1 MGAKLSVSIF
11 VNHGIMSSQIT
22 LQTSPTAEDGNS
34 NTIEAVV
41 ESTDKVI
48 DSPFMANS
56 NDGLREVQSK
66 EACGAHENSSS
77 NPHLNQK
84 KKITKWSCIDRP
96 NNEEKFQTLDEKKDG
111 GKRKFTQSDSHSELP
126 SKRQQVLRGDR
137 AECYSM
143 VEADAQLRQA
153 L

>member
-66 EACGAHENSSS
+66 EA
-77 NPHLNQK
+77 
-84 KKITKWSCIDRP
+84 
-96 NNEEKFQTLDEKKDG
+96 
-111 GKRKFTQSDSHSELP
+111 
-126 SKRQQVLRGDR
+126 
-137 AECYSM
+137 
-143 VEADAQLRQA
+143 
-153 L
+153 

>member
-48 DSPFMANS
+48 DSPFMEKVMMVFMKFNLRKHM
-56 NDGLREVQSK
+56 GLTRILVAALTS
-66 EACGAHENSSS
+66 
-77 NPHLNQK
+77 
-84 KKITKWSCIDRP
+84 T
-96 NNEEKFQTLDEKKDG
+96 
-111 GKRKFTQSDSHSELP
+111 KRK
-126 SKRQQVLRGDR
+126 K
-137 AECYSM
+137 
-143 VEADAQLRQA
+143 
-153 L
+153 